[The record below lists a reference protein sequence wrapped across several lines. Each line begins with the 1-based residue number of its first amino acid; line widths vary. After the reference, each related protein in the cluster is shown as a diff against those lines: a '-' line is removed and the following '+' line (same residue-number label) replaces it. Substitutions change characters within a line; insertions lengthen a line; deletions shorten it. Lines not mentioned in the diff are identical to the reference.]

1 MLIECFR
8 DNSLKQSFCKQC
20 SSVLIPGV
28 TCTHRVRS
36 SRQTHVVIHCLQC
49 NGVSRYNVLPGKS
62 NKKNTD
68 EVIRKRKRNKKK
80 TKKIVQKN

>member
-1 MLIECFR
+1 MLF
-8 DNSLKQSFCKQC
+8 LA
-20 SSVLIPGV
+20 
-28 TCTHRVRS
+28 

-49 NGVSRYNVLPGKS
+49 NGVSRYNILPGKS

-80 TKKIVQKN
+80 MKKIVQKN